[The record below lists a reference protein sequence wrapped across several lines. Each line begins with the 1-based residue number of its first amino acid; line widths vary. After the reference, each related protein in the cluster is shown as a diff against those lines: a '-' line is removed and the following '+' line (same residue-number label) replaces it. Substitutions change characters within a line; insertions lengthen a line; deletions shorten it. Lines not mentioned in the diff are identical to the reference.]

1 MRLLH
6 TSDWHLGQ
14 QFFGHDRTAEHQ
26 LFLDWLL
33 DTLEREAV
41 DVLLIAGDIYDQAH
55 PAAETQRQ
63 FHAFLGAARAR
74 LPRLQI
80 VAIAGNHDS
89 PARLDA
95 TTPLLSALGIDL
107 VGLVPTAD
115 PARLLLPLR
124 ARDGSVGAWCLAVPY
139 LRPADL
145 PRAPAT
151 TAAAAGEEDSYGRG
165 VQVFYTRLHALA
177 QRRRA
182 AGQAIVALGHLH
194 LQGGSTS
201 PLSERRLV
209 VGGAEAVE
217 AAPLAALADY
227 VALGHLH
234 LAQSVGAPHVRYCGS
249 PLPLSF
255 TERDYPHQVLRVDLR
270 GGRLERVEP
279 LRVRQPVPLLR
290 VPATP
295 LPAAA
300 ALEALAALPVDAE
313 VQPGLEPFVEAQV
326 LLDRPEPGLAVRIA
340 QALAGKAVRLT
351 RIATFRSEVS
361 ATAAATV
368 VSLSELEALTPL
380 GLLSQHYRALHATA
394 LPPEL
399 ARALATLETA
409 VP

>member
-14 QFFGHDRTAEHQ
+14 QFFGHDRSAEHQ
-26 LFLDWLL
+26 RFLDWLL
-33 DTLEREAV
+33 DTLEQEAA

-63 FHAFLGAARAR
+63 FHVFLGTARAR

-107 VGLVPTAD
+107 VGLVPTGD
-115 PARLLLPLR
+115 PSSLLLPLR
-124 ARDGSVGAWCLAVPY
+124 GPDGHIGAWCLAVPY

-145 PRAPAT
+145 PRAAIEPTSAQH
-151 TAAAAGEEDSYGRG
+151 EDSYGSG
-165 VQVFYTRLHALA
+165 VQAFYARLHALA
-177 QRRRA
+177 QTRRQ

-194 LQGGSTS
+194 LHGGSTS

-209 VGGAEAVE
+209 VGGAEALD

-255 TERDYPHQVLRVDLR
+255 TELDYPHQVLRVDLQD
-270 GGRLERVEP
+270 GRLAQVEP
-279 LRVRQPVPLLR
+279 LRVPRPVPLLR

-295 LPAAA
+295 LPATA
-300 ALEALAALPVDAE
+300 ALAALAQWSVAAPLG
-313 VQPGLEPFVEAQV
+313 PGLEPFVEVQV
-326 LLDRPEPGLAVRIA
+326 LLDQPEPGLAVRVA

-351 RIATFRSEVS
+351 RIATFRSGAGP
-361 ATAAATV
+361 ATEASV

-380 GLLSQHYRALHATA
+380 GLLSQHFRALHATA
-394 LPPEL
+394 LPAEL
-399 ARALATLETA
+399 AQALAALETTA
-409 VP
+409 V